1 MSAITSTPALGSMNV
16 SRKLNII
23 RRHPLVSYYV
33 LTLVISGLI
42 ASPMIAV
49 TQGWTNAQVPFA
61 LHYFGALGPMFAA
74 LIMTAYMS
82 GTEGLREL
90 WSRIT
95 RWQVGWVGFIG
106 GVVLP
111 LVLFVVGALVVIVQ
125 GGAFPDLSKIG
136 IVNYLPDLGVWV
148 LLLWLVTFGF
158 GEEIGWRGFAL
169 PRLQK
174 EHSALTATFIVWL
187 MWAGWH
193 LQYFLYLDTYVKMGL
208 GMFPIF
214 ALGILAGA
222 IILTWLYNE
231 TQGSVFI
238 VAIWHTVFDLLS
250 AAKIS
255 EGTIAMIMSIGVMVW
270 AVVVLVW
277 FKPKNLARAERHTV

>member
-1 MSAITSTPALGSMNV
+1 MSFPC
-16 SRKLNII
+16 R
-23 RRHPLVSYYV
+23 
-33 LTLVISGLI
+33 LI
-42 ASPMIAV
+42 
-49 TQGWTNAQVPFA
+49 
-61 LHYFGALGPMFAA
+61 
-74 LIMTAYMS
+74 
-82 GTEGLREL
+82 
-90 WSRIT
+90 
-95 RWQVGWVGFIG
+95 
-106 GVVLP
+106 
-111 LVLFVVGALVVIVQ
+111 VVGSWI
-125 GGAFPDLSKIG
+125 AFFSWIPVANAWKRDNPGTKM
-136 IVNYLPDLGVWV
+136 PLGV
-148 LLLWLVTFGF
+148 LGIF
-158 GEEIGWRGFAL
+158 
-169 PRLQK
+169 
-174 EHSALTATFIVWL
+174 ATFIVWL

-208 GMFPIF
+208 GMFPVF

-277 FKPKNLARAERHTV
+277 FKPKNLARAERHTL